1 MDNSNTTASI
11 NTSKSTTTP
20 KFIPAASQAT
30 FAIGDVVLCPSLS
43 SQPFELTADPYGKRD
58 ELTLTF
64 EGSYFYYDAN
74 GCFIRA
80 DDHETGDFQPSL
92 YHNTPANQQAI
103 NTLYGNI
110 SSTLATFKAGDAVL
124 CPRFGSASHQLFI
137 DDEDGFLSF
146 IVGVNK
152 FHTRA
157 DGKLSPN
164 DKSPSIFHDTPSN
177 RQIIAALYDQAAPSQ
192 RKLID
197 TTSADDD
204 EVVLFSSSKVLNN
217 AGELSGAIDVLDD
230 MSSLLGLIYNSK
242 LDQSDTKSLA
252 RLTQTTVD
260 TWAEIL
266 NSQLER
272 LNEVLTLTKFI
283 RAGK

>member
-1 MDNSNTTASI
+1 MDNSVRT
-11 NTSKSTTTP
+11 TSKSTTTP

-43 SQPFELTADPYGKRD
+43 SQPFELTAGPYVKRKN
-58 ELTLTF
+58 LTLEF
-64 EGSYFYYDAN
+64 EGSYFYYDSN
-74 GCFIRA
+74 GFFVRA
-80 DDHETGDFQPSL
+80 SQNETDDFQPSL

-103 NTLYGNI
+103 NTLYGNT
-110 SSTLATFKAGDAVL
+110 SSTLAAFKAGDAVL
-124 CPRFGSASHQLFI
+124 CPRFGSDSYQLFI

-164 DKSPSIFHDTPSN
+164 DKSPSIFHDNPTN

-204 EVVLFSSSKVLNN
+204 EVIVLPTDMLSDI
-217 AGELSGAIDVLDD
+217 ACDISGAINVLKDIGNILYLIQQD
-230 MSSLLGLIYNSK
+230 EVSSRQTS
-242 LDQSDTKSLA
+242 SMA
-252 RLTQTTVD
+252 RLTNDATDRWT
-260 TWAEIL
+260 AIL
-266 NSQLER
+266 GGQLDVI
-272 LNEVLTLTKFI
+272 NEAMTQSKFEKV
-283 RAGK
+283 GE

>member
-1 MDNSNTTASI
+1 MDNSVRT
-11 NTSKSTTTP
+11 TSKSTTTTTQIFEP
-20 KFIPAASQAT
+20 TANQAT

-43 SQPFELTADPYGKRD
+43 SIPFALTADPYGRHD
-58 ELTLTF
+58 DLTLTF
-64 EGSYFYYDAN
+64 DGSYFRYDKNGYFVCAN
-74 GCFIRA
+74 
-80 DDHETGDFQPSL
+80 DHETGDYQPSL
-92 YHNTPANQQAI
+92 YHNTSVNQQAI
-103 NTLYGNI
+103 NTLYSNT
-110 SSTLATFKAGDAVL
+110 STTQ
-124 CPRFGSASHQLFI
+124 S
-137 DDEDGFLSF
+137 
-146 IVGVNK
+146 
-152 FHTRA
+152 
-157 DGKLSPN
+157 
-164 DKSPSIFHDTPSN
+164 
-177 RQIIAALYDQAAPSQ
+177 SQ

-204 EVVLFSSSKVLNN
+204 EVVLLKSSKILNN
-217 AGELSGAIDVLDD
+217 AGELRGAIDVLDD

-283 RAGK
+283 KVGE

>member
-1 MDNSNTTASI
+1 MGNSIRTTSKNTTSTLAI
-11 NTSKSTTTP
+11 N
-20 KFIPAASQAT
+20 QAT

-64 EGSYFYYDAN
+64 EGSYFHYDGN
-74 GCFIRA
+74 GFFVRA
-80 DDHETGDFQPSL
+80 SQNETDDFQPSL

-103 NTLYGNI
+103 NTLYGNT

-124 CPRFGSASHQLFI
+124 CPRFGSDSHQLFI

-204 EVVLFSSSKVLNN
+204 EVVLIKSSKLSNN
-217 AGELSGAIDVLDD
+217 AGEVIGTIEVLDD
-230 MSSLLGLIYNSK
+230 MSSLLGLIYSGK
-242 LDQSDTKSLA
+242 VCHEEAKSLA
-252 RLTQTTVD
+252 RLTQTTID

-266 NSQLER
+266 YSQMDR
-272 LNEVLTLTKFI
+272 LNGILTLTKI
-283 RAGK
+283 GKVGE

>member
-20 KFIPAASQAT
+20 KTAS
-30 FAIGDVVLCPSLS
+30 
-43 SQPFELTADPYGKRD
+43 
-58 ELTLTF
+58 
-64 EGSYFYYDAN
+64 
-74 GCFIRA
+74 
-80 DDHETGDFQPSL
+80 
-92 YHNTPANQQAI
+92 
-103 NTLYGNI
+103 
-110 SSTLATFKAGDAVL
+110 LATFKAGDAVL
-124 CPRFGSASHQLFI
+124 CPRFGSDSYQLFT

-157 DGKLSPN
+157 DGKLSP
-164 DKSPSIFHDTPSN
+164 DHKSPSIFHDTPSN
-177 RQIIAALYDQAAPSQ
+177 RQTITALYNQAASTSSQ
-192 RKLID
+192 RKVID

-204 EVVLFSSSKVLNN
+204 EVVLIKSSKILNN
-217 AGELSGAIDVLDD
+217 AGELNGVIDVLDD
-230 MSSLLGLIYNSK
+230 MSSLLGLIYSGNITQEDS
-242 LDQSDTKSLA
+242 KSLA

-283 RAGK
+283 RAGEVI